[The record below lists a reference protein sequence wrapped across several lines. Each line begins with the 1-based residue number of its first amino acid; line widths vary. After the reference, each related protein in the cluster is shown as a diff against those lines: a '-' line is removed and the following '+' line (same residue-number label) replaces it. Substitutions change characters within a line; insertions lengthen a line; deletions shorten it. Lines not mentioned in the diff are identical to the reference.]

1 MKPIDAGTL
10 IRARPSISV
19 PTVDQRRALPVTVL
33 FLASSFAI
41 AVTAGFGL
49 GTWLLLHATIGVPLP
64 DATWSALVQVHG
76 HAQLVG
82 FAGLLVMGIGHRILP
97 RFRGS
102 DDVPTGEILLSFA
115 LVALG
120 LLLRPAQVW
129 ADLPARPEL
138 LLASGAAELAGMLV
152 YARLA
157 LGTLARGTN
166 PHRPDELF
174 LAAGAMFG
182 VVGAMW
188 TLVALAPAIT
198 GGPVLDPDADRA
210 AIVALLLGFVAS
222 HVIGVSLRVA
232 PAFIAAPPA
241 SPRLVTVAAAAW
253 VTGVILAT
261 LGGPWGPLVL
271 LGTAA
276 VLVRAIGP
284 FGRSIAVREVPAPA
298 RLVRLAFR
306 GAYAWLI
313 AGIAL
318 IAAGSIVDAPL
329 ALSTAGRHALALGF
343 MTQIVFGVGSRL
355 IPAVTGG
362 RALSSTAVR
371 AAIVLINVAAILRV
385 PFELVGPSTTVTAIA
400 LAASGPIALAA
411 LLVFA
416 AAAARTVR
424 SALRSAIA

>member
-1 MKPIDAGTL
+1 MPIDAGTL
-10 IRARPSISV
+10 IRARPSIPL
-19 PTVDQRRALPVTVL
+19 PTTDQRSALPVTVL

-41 AVTAGFGL
+41 AATAGFGL

-82 FAGLLVMGIGHRILP
+82 FAGLLVMGIGYQILP
-97 RFRGS
+97 RFRGA
-102 DDVPTGEILLSFA
+102 DAVPASEALLSFA

-120 LLLRPAQVW
+120 LLLRLAQLWEDV
-129 ADLPARPEL
+129 PVRHVL
-138 LLASGAAELAGMLV
+138 LLLSGTAELAGMLV
-152 YARLA
+152 YARLTV
-157 LGTLARGTN
+157 GTLARGAN

-174 LAAGAMFG
+174 IGAGAMFG
-182 VVGAMW
+182 VIGAMW
-188 TLVALAPAIT
+188 GLVALAPTIA
-198 GGPVLDPDADRA
+198 GGPLLDADADRA
-210 AIVALLLGFVAS
+210 AIAALLLGFVAS

-241 SPRLVTVAAAAW
+241 SATLITAAAIAW
-253 VTGVILAT
+253 AAGVVLAT
-261 LGGPWGPLVL
+261 FGGPWGALVL
-271 LGTAA
+271 LGTGAA
-276 VLVRAIGP
+276 VVRGIGA
-284 FGRSIAVREVPAPA
+284 FGRSIAVRGVPASA

-306 GAYAWLI
+306 GAYFWLI

-318 IAAGSIVDAPL
+318 TATGAAADAPL
-329 ALSTAGRHALALGF
+329 ALSTAGRHAIALGF

-362 RALSSTAVR
+362 RALSTTAVR
-371 AAIVLINVAAILRV
+371 AAIVLVNAAAALRV
-385 PFELVGPSTTVTAIA
+385 AFELIGPSTTAAAIA

-411 LLVFA
+411 IVVFG